1 MNTLAII
8 GAQWGDEGKGKI
20 TDYLAKQADYVVRY
34 QGGNNAGH
42 TIKFGGKTHALHLV
56 PSGIFQADTKNIL
69 ANGMVIDPVALCDE
83 LALIESHGFSTDT
96 LHLSDRAHIVMP
108 YHRSLDGMYESFK
121 KEKVGTTA
129 KGIGPAYS
137 DKTLRRSVRVH
148 TYIDETR
155 LRLHLK
161 ENLPHVN
168 ALLKQH
174 GFKSYDVE
182 TLIEESRPGRER
194 LKSYVSDTSL
204 ILNEALNEHRTVLFE
219 GAQGTMLC
227 MDHGTYPF
235 VTASSPT
242 AAGIPLGAGVPPRS
256 INRVLGI
263 VKAYTTRVG
272 GGPFPTEIEGDTAN
286 TIRKRGNEYG
296 TTTGRPRRIGWLDAV
311 QLKHSCRVNGFTG
324 IALTLFDVLSS
335 LDSLKIATAYSLDG
349 KTIRSMPADPADLA
363 RVIPIYE
370 TLPGFKDDI
379 SKVRSFSDLP
389 KDAKTYIEKIE
400 ALLDVPVQIF
410 SVGPSREETVVRA
423 NPYKTGG
430 DGND

>member
-42 TIKFGGKTHALHLV
+42 TIKFGGQTHALHLV
-56 PSGIFQADTKNIL
+56 PSGIFQTGTKNVL

-83 LALIESHGFSTDT
+83 LSLIEAQGFSTGT

-108 YHRSLDGMYESFK
+108 YHRALDRMFESFK
-121 KEKVGTTA
+121 KEKVGTTS

-137 DKTLRRSVRVH
+137 DKALRRSVRLH
-148 TYIDETR
+148 TYTDETR
-155 LRLHLK
+155 LKTHLK

-168 ALLKQH
+168 ALLKEH
-174 GFKSYDVE
+174 GFESYDIE
-182 TLIEESRPGRER
+182 TLIAESRPIGQR
-194 LKSYVSDTSL
+194 LKPYVNDTSL
-204 ILNEALNEHRTVLFE
+204 ILNEALNENKTVLFE

-227 MDHGTYPF
+227 LDHGTYPF

-242 AAGIPLGAGVPPRS
+242 AAGIPLGAGVPPHV
-256 INRVLGI
+256 ITRVLGI

-272 GGPFPTEIEGDTAN
+272 GGPFPTEIEGDSADS
-286 TIRKRGNEYG
+286 IRERGNEYG

-324 IALTLFDVLSS
+324 IALTLLDVLSG
-335 LDSLKIATAYSLDG
+335 LDTLKIATAYDIDG

-370 TLPGFKDDI
+370 TLPGFKEDL
-379 SKVRSFSDLP
+379 SQVRLFSDLP
-389 KDAKTYIEKIE
+389 KEAITYIEKIE
-400 ALLDVPVQIF
+400 SLLDVPVQIF

-423 NPYKTGG
+423 NPYKAGG